1 MGTEIHPI
9 PPTIDKKLYVYDSPE
24 TIPRPP
30 PPLTPENPQEQRQQ
44 SRPFNT
50 SGIIHYNPQRPQNY
64 NSPAG
69 SYQQSSRPTQ
79 NSQQK
84 PRSGPSTS
92 SSQPLNQPQQTHY
105 QNTSSP
111 TQNHQNRRPPRFI
124 NQGQQGRSN
133 GFNGHEGGSSVRA
146 M

>member
-9 PPTIDKKLYVYDSPE
+9 PQTIDKKLYVYDSPE

-30 PPLTPENPQEQRQQ
+30 PPLTPEKQQEQRQQ
-44 SRPFNT
+44 IRPFNV
-50 SGIIHYNPQRPQNY
+50 SGTIQYTPQRSQNY
-64 NSPAG
+64 SSPAG
-69 SYQQSSRPTQ
+69 SYQQAPRPTQ

-92 SSQPLNQPQQTHY
+92 SQPPNQPQQTHY
-105 QNTSSP
+105 QNTNSP
-111 TQNHQNRRPPRFI
+111 TPNHQNRRPPRFN
-124 NQGQQGRSN
+124 NQSQQGRSN